1 MIMITFYNNND
12 SNDDNNDE
20 KNMTVY
26 SNNLIKVH
34 IILKLVDN

>member
-1 MIMITFYNNND
+1 MITSFYNNNN

-26 SNNLIKVH
+26 SNNLVKVH
-34 IILKLVDN
+34 IFLNL

>member
-1 MIMITFYNNND
+1 MIMITSFCNNNN

-34 IILKLVDN
+34 IILNL

>member
-1 MIMITFYNNND
+1 MIMITSFYNNNN
-12 SNDDNNDE
+12 SNDDYNDE

-34 IILKLVDN
+34 IILNL

>member
-1 MIMITFYNNND
+1 MIMITSFYNNND

-26 SNNLIKVH
+26 SNNLIKGH
-34 IILKLVDN
+34 IILNL

>member
-1 MIMITFYNNND
+1 MITSFYNNND
-12 SNDDNNDE
+12 SNDDNDE

-34 IILKLVDN
+34 IILKL

>member
-1 MIMITFYNNND
+1 MIMITSFYNNND

-20 KNMTVY
+20 KDMTVY

-34 IILKLVDN
+34 IILNL